1 MYNYI
6 EQKKRIYKEM
16 IKNIY
21 TKQNRQIWAGG
32 GGREKI
38 PVALLQCSEK
48 CKRFNKTF
56 DLEYLCK
63 NH

>member
-1 MYNYI
+1 
-6 EQKKRIYKEM
+6 M
-16 IKNIY
+16 IKKIY
-21 TKQNRQIWAGG
+21 TQNKKDKLGG
-32 GGREKI
+32 GGEKI

>member
-1 MYNYI
+1 
-6 EQKKRIYKEM
+6 M

-21 TKQNRQIWAGG
+21 TKQKRQMGG
-32 GGREKI
+32 GGEKI
-38 PVALLQCSEK
+38 PAALLQCSEN

-56 DLEYLCK
+56 DLEYLSK

>member
-6 EQKKRIYKEM
+6 EQKRIYKEM

-21 TKQNRQIWAGG
+21 TKQKRQIGG
-32 GGREKI
+32 GGGEKI
-38 PVALLQCSEK
+38 PVALLQCSEN

>member
-6 EQKKRIYKEM
+6 EQKRIYKEM
-16 IKNIY
+16 IKIY
-21 TKQNRQIWAGG
+21 TQNKKDKLEGG
-32 GGREKI
+32 GT

>member
-1 MYNYI
+1 
-6 EQKKRIYKEM
+6 M
-16 IKNIY
+16 IKKNIY
-21 TKQNRQIWAGG
+21 TKQKRQIGGG

-48 CKRFNKTF
+48 CKRFIKTF

>member
-1 MYNYI
+1 
-6 EQKKRIYKEM
+6 M

-21 TKQNRQIWAGG
+21 TKQKRQIWGGG

-38 PVALLQCSEK
+38 PVTLLQFSEN

>member
-1 MYNYI
+1 
-6 EQKKRIYKEM
+6 M

-21 TKQNRQIWAGG
+21 TKQKRQIQGG
-32 GGREKI
+32 GGGEKI
-38 PVALLQCSEK
+38 PVALLQCSEN

-63 NH
+63 NHQIESSFQNIWSKNIA

>member
-6 EQKKRIYKEM
+6 EQKRIYKEM

-21 TKQNRQIWAGG
+21 TKQKRQIGG
-32 GGREKI
+32 GGEKI
-38 PVALLQCSEK
+38 PVALLQCSEN

>member
-1 MYNYI
+1 
-6 EQKKRIYKEM
+6 M
-16 IKNIY
+16 IKKNIY
-21 TKQNRQIWAGG
+21 TKQKRQIGG
-32 GGREKI
+32 GGGEKI

>member
-6 EQKKRIYKEM
+6 EQKRIYKEM

-21 TKQNRQIWAGG
+21 TKLKRQIWGG
-32 GGREKI
+32 GGEKI
-38 PVALLQCSEK
+38 PVALLQCSEN

>member
-1 MYNYI
+1 
-6 EQKKRIYKEM
+6 M

-21 TKQNRQIWAGG
+21 TKQKRQIWGG

-38 PVALLQCSEK
+38 PVALLQFSEN

>member
-6 EQKKRIYKEM
+6 EQKRIYKEM

-21 TKQNRQIWAGG
+21 TKLKRQIWGG
-32 GGREKI
+32 GGGEKI
-38 PVALLQCSEK
+38 PVALLQCSEN

>member
-1 MYNYI
+1 ML
-6 EQKKRIYKEM
+6 
-16 IKNIY
+16 KNIY
-21 TKQNRQIWAGG
+21 TKQKRQIWAGG